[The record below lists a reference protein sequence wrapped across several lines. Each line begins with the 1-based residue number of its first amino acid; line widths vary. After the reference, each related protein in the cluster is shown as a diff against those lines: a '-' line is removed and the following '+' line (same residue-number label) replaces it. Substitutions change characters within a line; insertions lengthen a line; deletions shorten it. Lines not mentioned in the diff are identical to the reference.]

1 MEDAEMATG
10 DGVRRRVPVPVG
22 SGASLPAAAQVHDP
36 TGRDAAASLVDVRQ
50 RQRISPLRRFA
61 KASPLGAATI
71 LVLLIAI
78 VIALVGPVL
87 GTGDPEEI
95 SGTARFASPSAE
107 YPMGGDYLGR
117 SVLARLVFGLRIS
130 LALAAASALLAAAVG
145 TVLGLISGYFGGTLD
160 ELVMR
165 FTDILF
171 AFPTILLGLLVAMVL
186 DPGVSSVVVT
196 IVIATIPI
204 FGRVVRGPTLSVR
217 QAEYTIAARVMGAT
231 SHRILFRCV
240 LPNVSTP
247 LLVQLAFTLSGALI
261 AEGALSFLGLGVQP
275 PMPSLG
281 SLLRDGKTYM
291 EIAPWTMLFPG
302 ITLAVAILAIN
313 LLSDELQA
321 FADPRVRG
329 K

>member
-1 MEDAEMATG
+1 MAIGDSVRTRKPMQVASTETAPTATPMRRLASDDAPLALMGT
-10 DGVRRRVPVPVG
+10 
-22 SGASLPAAAQVHDP
+22 
-36 TGRDAAASLVDVRQ
+36 RQ
-50 RQRISPLRRFA
+50 WRHHSSIRRFIST
-61 KASPLGAATI
+61 SPLGTLTTFI
-71 LVLLIAI
+71 LVAAI
-78 VIALVGPVL
+78 VIAILGPFI

-95 SGTARFASPSAE
+95 SPIAMFASPSGDF
-107 YPMGGDYLGR
+107 PMGGDYLGR
-117 SVLARLVFGLRIS
+117 SVLARLVYGLRIS
-130 LALAAASALLAAAVG
+130 LALAAASALLAASVG
-145 TVLGLISGYFGGTLD
+145 TLLGLVSGYFGGVLD

-186 DPGVSSVVVT
+186 NPGVNSVIFT
-196 IVIATIPI
+196 IVIATIPV
-204 FGRVVRGPTLSVR
+204 FGRVARGPTLSVR
-217 QAEYTIAARVMGAT
+217 EAEYTIAARVIGAT
-231 SHRILFRCV
+231 PRRILFRYV

-302 ITLAVAILAIN
+302 VTLAVAILAIN
-313 LLSDELQA
+313 LLGDELQS
-321 FADPRVRG
+321 FTDPRLRS

>member
-1 MEDAEMATG
+1 M
-10 DGVRRRVPVPVG
+10 R
-22 SGASLPAAAQVHDP
+22 SASLALM
-36 TGRDAAASLVDVRQ
+36 GERQ
-50 RQRISPLRRFA
+50 RTHRSAIRRFVTS
-61 KASPLGAATI
+61 SPLGVVTAV
-71 LVLLIAI
+71 VLLSAVVIAI
-78 VIALVGPVL
+78 VGPFL
-87 GTGDPEEI
+87 GTGDPEAI
-95 SGTARFASPSAE
+95 HPAAMFASPTTE

-117 SVLARLVFGLRIS
+117 SVFARLVFALRIS
-130 LALAAASALLAAAVG
+130 LALAAVSALLAATLG
-145 TVLGLISGYFGGTLD
+145 TLLGLVSGYFGGILD

-186 DPGVSSVVVT
+186 NPGVSSVVVT
-196 IVIATIPI
+196 IVVATVPV
-204 FGRVVRGPTLSVR
+204 FGRVARGPTLSVR
-217 QAEYTIAARVMGAT
+217 EAEYTTAARVIGAT
-231 SHRILFRCV
+231 PPRILFRYV

-291 EIAPWTMLFPG
+291 EIAPWMMFFPG
-302 ITLAVAILAIN
+302 IALAVSILAIN
-313 LLSDELQA
+313 LLGDELQG
-321 FADPRVRG
+321 FTDPRLRG